1 MCPWVGLSF
10 PTSVVNK
17 CGFIRLQNTCRYYT
31 FSGKFIPIM
40 LNTNALIYIGQEGAD
55 FVFNIDWNEVS
66 VKSKITTDVL

>member
-1 MCPWVGLSF
+1 
-10 PTSVVNK
+10 
-17 CGFIRLQNTCRYYT
+17 
-31 FSGKFIPIM
+31 M